1 MIEYRHIHKAYDGK
15 DIIKDLNLTINDG
28 EFVVLI
34 GPSGCGK
41 TTTLKMLNRLI
52 QNESGE
58 ILINGQDIKNLSVTK
73 LRTGIGYVIQQ
84 IGLFPNMTVEQNI
97 SVVPNL
103 LKWEKTKIKD
113 RVKELL
119 AMVDMPYEEHAH
131 KYPNQLS
138 GGQQQRIG
146 VLRALAAKPPILLMD
161 EPFGALDPITRDA
174 LQDEIKILQK
184 KLNIT
189 IIFVTHDM
197 GEAIKLGDTIVFMDK
212 GKIIQQ
218 ASPEDMLSNPEST
231 IVRQFLGKHLV
242 NPCTPT
248 LTCADILRP
257 KVFSVNTKRKT
268 LECLE
273 LMKNQNIDALV
284 VLDEDRHYLGF
295 VTVGDISEKG
305 IPGHSIKELIRLD
318 RPTFYISDDAKDAVD
333 IILKDNLSFVVV
345 LKEDQTVAGIITKS
359 SVAKSLSQVVWGSPS

>member
-1 MIEYRHIHKAYDGK
+1 MIEYRHIHKAYYGK
-15 DIIKDLNLTINDG
+15 AIIQDLNLTVNDG

-58 ILINGQDIKNLSVTK
+58 ILIDGKNIKSLSVTK

-103 LKWEKTKIKD
+103 LKWDKVKIKE

-119 AMVDMPYEEHAH
+119 AMVDMPYEENAH
-131 KYPNQLS
+131 KYPNELS

-146 VLRALAAKPPILLMD
+146 VLRALAARPPILLMD

-189 IIFVTHDM
+189 VIFVTHDM
-197 GEAIKLGDTIVFMDK
+197 AEAIKLGDTIVFMDK

-218 ASPEDMLSNPEST
+218 ASPEDMLSHPEST
-231 IVRQFLGKHLV
+231 IVRQFLGKHL
-242 NPCTPT
+242 NTPNT
-248 LTCADILRP
+248 PALTCFDILRP
-257 KVFSVNTKRKT
+257 KAISVNANRKT
-268 LECLE
+268 LECIE
-273 LMKNQNIDALV
+273 LMKNKNIDALL
-284 VLDEDRHYLGF
+284 VLDDDKHYLGY
-295 VTVGDISEKG
+295 VTVQDISEKG
-305 IPGHSIKELIRLD
+305 KPGHSIKELIRTD
-318 RPTFYISDDAKDAVD
+318 RPTFGLSSEAKDAVNL
-333 IILKDNLSFVVV
+333 IFKDNLSFVVV
-345 LKEDQTVAGIITKS
+345 LKDDKSIAGIITKS
-359 SVAKSLSQVVWGSPS
+359 SVAKSLSQVVWGEAS